1 MFNPPYTYAHTYA
14 SIDATMSVPLLTTL
28 CHRDRRA
35 TVLEKERIAE
45 EEEEAERQRQER
57 LKQRKLESHQL
68 LAEQLKKEVM
78 GEGKMVQCR
87 RMDGVVE

>member
-1 MFNPPYTYAHTYA
+1 MFNAPYTYAHTYA
-14 SIDATMSVPLLTTL
+14 SVDATMSVPLLTTF

-57 LKQRKLESHQL
+57 LEQRKLESHQL

-78 GEGKMVQCR
+78 GEGKM
-87 RMDGVVE
+87 DSAG